1 MISSS
6 PTDVTPVFDAIAKNA
21 VTLCGSLF
29 ANVFRFDG
37 ELLHFVSSERYAS
50 NAVEMLKKA
59 YPMRPSASQVSG
71 RAILAKAVVRME
83 DALADPD
90 YDHAFAHAGGWRRM
104 LGVPMLREGTPIGVI
119 VAGWAETGPIPKA
132 QEELLKTFAD
142 QAVIAIENVRLFNET
157 KDALE
162 RQTATSEV
170 LQVISESPT
179 DVQPVFD
186 IIAER
191 AARLTG
197 AESGMVYSFDGE
209 WIHLASSYGI
219 ASEFMDSSGHSSRR
233 GPIRI
238 SSRPRRYATASCSTC
253 RICRSGRPRWS
264 AFRRD

>member
-1 MISSS
+1 
-6 PTDVTPVFDAIAKNA
+6 
-21 VTLCGSLF
+21 
-29 ANVFRFDG
+29 
-37 ELLHFVSSERYAS
+37 
-50 NAVEMLKKA
+50 
-59 YPMRPSASQVSG
+59 MRPSPSQVSG
-71 RAILAKAVVRME
+71 RAILAKAVVHME

-104 LGVPMLREGTPIGVI
+104 LGVPMLREGSPIGVI

-132 QEELLKTFAD
+132 QEELLRTFAD

-157 KDALE
+157 KEALE

-197 AESGMVYSFDGE
+197 AESGMVYRFDGE

-219 ASEFMDSSGHSSRR
+219 ASEIMDEHPDAAADAGRCAVHLGRGNTRRRRDQRAGPAGTGDRGGRHSGGNEGGRR
-233 GPIRI
+233 GGRGCAAASPCPC
-238 SSRPRRYATASCSTC
+238 SAT
-253 RICRSGRPRWS
+253 GRWS
-264 AFRRD
+264 ARSRCTAASPGASPTTRSTCCEPSPARR

>member
-1 MISSS
+1 M
-6 PTDVTPVFDAIAKNA
+6 TPVFDAIAKNA

-59 YPMRPSASQVSG
+59 YPMRPSTSQISGESDTCQSG
-71 RAILAKAVVRME
+71 RAME

-104 LGVPMLREGTPIGVI
+104 LGVPMLREGRPIGVI

-157 KDALE
+157 KEALE

-197 AESGMVYSFDGE
+197 AESGMVYRFDGE

-219 ASEFMDSSGHSSRR
+219 ASEFMDQFRTQFPARSDSHFISAEA
-233 GPIRI
+233 IRNGVLI
-238 SSRPRRYATASCSTC
+238 NVPDLQVRATEVVG
-253 RICRSGRPRWS
+253 IPE
-264 AFRRD
+264 D